1 MPREI
6 KQEGQGAPG
15 NGNYRAFLRNSHLF
29 SSAVQEVVQERYL
42 RRVTELPVTTSQLHL
57 LQLMSNHGPQL
68 VGEAA
73 VFLGVSPAAASKSV
87 DKLVRLDLIERL
99 PQEGDRRAARLG
111 ITGEGERLV
120 AAYEAEKVRSLAP
133 ILGGLSER
141 ELKTLNGLLER
152 IAMSILDAETGEA
165 GLCLKCGA
173 YCSDSCAFQ
182 GRDGVCPY
190 GQRKCR

>member
-1 MPREI
+1 MQEP
-6 KQEGQGAPG
+6 KQKGQERPG
-15 NGNYRAFLRNSHLF
+15 NGSYLAFLRNSHLF

-57 LQLMSNHGPQL
+57 LQLMSNHGEHL

-73 VFLGVSPAAASKSV
+73 IFLGVSPAAASKSV
-87 DKLVRLDLIERL
+87 EKLVRLDLIERL

-111 ITGEGERLV
+111 ITDVGKRLV
-120 AAYEAEKVRSLAP
+120 ASYEAEKVRSLAP
-133 ILGGLSER
+133 ILEGLSAR
-141 ELKTLNGLLER
+141 ELKTLNCLLER
-152 IAMSILDAETGEA
+152 IALSILDAEGGEA

-173 YCSDSCAFQ
+173 YCSESCAFH

-190 GQRKCR
+190 GQKKGR